1 MTPLLQQVIQFLRD
15 NPKDVRIVRRLTDQE
30 EMVAPSEEGGAG
42 RAMLVP
48 EPDKPNEFGVYPVP
62 PSLKET
68 PFTHFI
74 DGIQHAHLLYYLCT
88 EQGFLPVVYGYIS
101 AIVLERQDR
110 YLMPLQDFWE
120 CQEALYLPAEW
131 ADVDILTQRGISVH
145 DTFERVAP
153 THFSFDTLL
162 IKAGG
167 TVARK
172 RDQLERRLA
181 ERWIN
186 ERGLNPN
193 DWLLVDGSI
202 ADLVVNQPLRRAL
215 RVVGVSKTHH
225 TAYFSGE
232 SLNRIYSM
240 QAHERSSLFRPIL
253 PNAQQV
259 PEVYSWYLRLRWAE
273 GSAPAFGLVRIEMPL
288 AEETLRCV
296 DEVSAWLIQEARPLS
311 LPDPRYDRL
320 IYPFRMCEQFLRS
333 RAPSHAVIE
342 TAMACVHG

>member
-15 NPKDVRIVRRLTDQE
+15 KPEGVRIVRRLTDQE
-30 EMVAPSEEGGAG
+30 DLDAPSEEGGAG
-42 RAMLVP
+42 RAMLAT
-48 EPDKPNEFGVYPVP
+48 EPGKPSDFGIYPVP
-62 PSLKET
+62 PSLTDT

-88 EQGFLPVVYGYIS
+88 DKGFLPVVYGYIA

-120 CQEALYLPAEW
+120 YQEALYLPAEW
-131 ADVDILTQRGISVH
+131 ANIDLLTQRGIPVY

-153 THFSFDTLL
+153 SHFSFDTLL
-162 IKAGG
+162 VKAGG

-181 ERWIN
+181 ERWIS

-193 DWLLVDGSI
+193 EWLLVDGSI
-202 ADLVVNQPLRRAL
+202 ADLVVKQPSRRAL
-215 RVVGVSKTHH
+215 RVVGISKTHH
-225 TAYFSGE
+225 TAYFGGE
-232 SLNRIYSM
+232 RLNRIYSM
-240 QAHERSSLFRPIL
+240 GAHERSSLFRPIL
-253 PNAQQV
+253 PNARQV
-259 PEVYSWYLRLRWAE
+259 QEVYSWYLRLRWAE
-273 GSAPAFGLVRIEMPL
+273 GSPPAFGLVRIEMPL
-288 AEETLRCV
+288 AEETLCCA
-296 DEVSAWLIQEARPLS
+296 DEVSGWLIQEARPLS